1 MASDLHQALTC
12 MAPSHDARS
21 KAGESERRRRKPIP
35 ADRIRRAELMLE
47 GMGRKAASKAVV
59 AEADERGGVA
69 AAPAVEARVEREVL
83 HAAAAR
89 PPIDLDDDDSDSD
102 DGGEVALA
110 LIDRGVPYDTQRGF
124 NLAEAASAVEAS
136 ALGIADADTAGDESN
151 DATTL
156 LIALYNDASEGL
168 QRTTRAMAKAARA
181 SSAQAAA
188 LKLTASAAN
197 TLAAAGSVLRQR

>member
-1 MASDLHQALTC
+1 MPPAVNL
-12 MAPSHDARS
+12 APQPTPLAP
-21 KAGESERRRRKPIP
+21 APQPTPLAPAPGRRQPP
-35 ADRIRRAELMLE
+35 
-47 GMGRKAASKAVV
+47 
-59 AEADERGGVA
+59 AEAA
-69 AAPAVEARVEREVL
+69 CAVEAC
-83 HAAAAR
+83 
-89 PPIDLDDDDSDSD
+89 
-102 DGGEVALA
+102 
-110 LIDRGVPYDTQRGF
+110 
-124 NLAEAASAVEAS
+124 
-136 ALGIADADTAGDESN
+136 ALGISDADTAGDESN

>member
-1 MASDLHQALTC
+1 
-12 MAPSHDARS
+12 
-21 KAGESERRRRKPIP
+21 
-35 ADRIRRAELMLE
+35 
-47 GMGRKAASKAVV
+47 V

-102 DGGEVALA
+102 DGGEAALA
-110 LIDRGVPYDTQRGF
+110 LDRGVPYDTQRGF